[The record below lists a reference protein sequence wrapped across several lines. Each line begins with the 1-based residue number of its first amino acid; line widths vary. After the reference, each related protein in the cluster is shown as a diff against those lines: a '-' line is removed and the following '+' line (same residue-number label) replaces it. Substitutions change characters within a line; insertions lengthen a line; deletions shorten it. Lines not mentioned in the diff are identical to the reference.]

1 MAQDRFDW
9 LILAVA
15 GAIVSIL
22 LLAITRLQARVAR
35 ISANRS

>member
-22 LLAITRLQARVAR
+22 LLAITAYNA
-35 ISANRS
+35 IAG